1 MELGCWGR
9 GLESREG
16 VSWVVEGW
24 VVWPSE
30 WGLLGEVGSLTGEGR
45 SRCGVVRGLGGRV
58 ELGCWGRG
66 LESREGASWVPLYNQ
81 EKS

>member
-1 MELGCWGR
+1 MGGLRGRGGWSRCGVVEAWGGRVELGCWGK

-30 WGLLGEVGSLTGEGR
+30 WGLLGEVG
-45 SRCGVVRGLGGRV
+45 GGITTYTHK
-58 ELGCWGRG
+58 CT
-66 LESREGASWVPLYNQ
+66 
-81 EKS
+81 KKF

>member
-1 MELGCWGR
+1 MELGCWWR

-30 WGLLGEVGSLTGEGR
+30 WGLLGEVGSLRGVW
-45 SRCGVVRGLGGRV
+45 SRCGVVEAWGGRV

-66 LESREGASWVPLYNQ
+66 LESREGVSWVV
-81 EKS
+81 EWVV

>member
-1 MELGCWGR
+1 MVEAWGGRVELGCWGK

-30 WGLLGEVGSLTGEGR
+30 WGLLGEVGSLRDGLWCARKAGK
-45 SRCGVVRGLGGRV
+45 RGGHHCVG
-58 ELGCWGRG
+58 
-66 LESREGASWVPLYNQ
+66 SA
-81 EKS
+81 EKPW